1 MTASRGTALCASPG
15 DCSVAMHTSVFHSA
29 HDTASP
35 PYPSHPEAAC
45 DPSSR
50 PRAPETSSSARA
62 MSLAIPLR
70 HCTTLNA
77 HVDFGRVGR
86 PFLGP
91 FLSAKRPVNGP
102 AGGLAGA
109 CRPIELRRTAPQV
122 QTLPSVPRL
131 PMAEAGTPTN
141 GIAACS
147 AGCEIAPAQGPESLP
162 GYRRVSV
169 RHGGCMSH
177 RGDDA
182 RRRPERAAS
191 AREGSSES
199 RTHGREHGVV
209 ADARALPMR
218 VVAVA
223 GLTLCLLAHLADAAT
238 SRRSILVAYDDSL
251 RPAAYGA

>member
-1 MTASRGTALCASPG
+1 MCASPG

-147 AGCEIAPAQGPESLP
+147 AGCEIAPAQGPD
-162 GYRRVSV
+162 YDATRA
-169 RHGGCMSH
+169 GGT
-177 RGDDA
+177 RA
-182 RRRPERAAS
+182 RTAHS
-191 AREGSSES
+191 AIRDYPATEPVCAES
-199 RTHGREHGVV
+199 REAKST
-209 ADARALPMR
+209 A
-218 VVAVA
+218 
-223 GLTLCLLAHLADAAT
+223 TWLCYAT
-238 SRRSILVAYDDSL
+238 
-251 RPAAYGA
+251 

>member
-1 MTASRGTALCASPG
+1 MTASTGTALCASPG

-70 HCTTLNA
+70 HCIALNA
-77 HVDFGRVGR
+77 HVEFGRFGR

-91 FLSAKRPVNGP
+91 FLSAKRPGNGP
-102 AGGLAGA
+102 DGGLPGA
-109 CRPIELRRTAPQV
+109 CRPIELRGIAPQV

-141 GIAACS
+141 GNAACS
-147 AGCEIAPAQGPESLP
+147 AGCEIAPEQGPDCELAF
-162 GYRRVSV
+162 
-169 RHGGCMSH
+169 SH
-177 RGDDA
+177 FGADSDSTEGDSTPLDSTDA
-182 RRRPERAAS
+182 IF
-191 AREGSSES
+191 
-199 RTHGREHGVV
+199 VV
-209 ADARALPMR
+209 
-218 VVAVA
+218 V
-223 GLTLCLLAHLADAAT
+223 
-238 SRRSILVAYDDSL
+238 
-251 RPAAYGA
+251 

>member
-141 GIAACS
+141 ANAACS
-147 AGCEIAPAQGPESLP
+147 AGAKLRL
-162 GYRRVSV
+162 RRVLINL
-169 RHGGCMSH
+169 
-177 RGDDA
+177 
-182 RRRPERAAS
+182 RRRRRARAAR
-191 AREGSSES
+191 AAA
-199 RTHGREHGVV
+199 GR
-209 ADARALPMR
+209 RASYSDR
-218 VVAVA
+218 DEAQ
-223 GLTLCLLAHLADAAT
+223 
-238 SRRSILVAYDDSL
+238 RL
-251 RPAAYGA
+251 RYCM

>member
-1 MTASRGTALCASPG
+1 VTASRGTALCASPG

-147 AGCEIAPAQGPESLP
+147 AGCEIAPAQGPDRYGSSDSCTLSQSHGLSRSPASLSP
-162 GYRRVSV
+162 VSV
-169 RHGGCMSH
+169 CLCLPLTPIRL
-177 RGDDA
+177 
-182 RRRPERAAS
+182 RA
-191 AREGSSES
+191 
-199 RTHGREHGVV
+199 
-209 ADARALPMR
+209 P
-218 VVAVA
+218 A
-223 GLTLCLLAHLADAAT
+223 GLSPIDCVRSSFHQRPPRHAA
-238 SRRSILVAYDDSL
+238 
-251 RPAAYGA
+251 PAADRAIGGSGGAG

>member
-147 AGCEIAPAQGPESLP
+147 AGCETAPAQGPGLP
-162 GYRRVSV
+162 
-169 RHGGCMSH
+169 C
-177 RGDDA
+177 
-182 RRRPERAAS
+182 
-191 AREGSSES
+191 
-199 RTHGREHGVV
+199 
-209 ADARALPMR
+209 ARAR
-218 VVAVA
+218 ARA
-223 GLTLCLLAHLADAAT
+223 GAAICARPLG
-238 SRRSILVAYDDSL
+238 RRSQRAPRTYM
-251 RPAAYGA
+251 